1 MTAGQS
7 IKDAGESTSKVTDH
21 VVDAVEDKVNTVT
34 DAVEDALRTAADK
47 IHAAASQPASVPAA
61 K

>member
-1 MTAGQS
+1 MTAGQN

-21 VVDAVEDKVNTVT
+21 VVDAIEDKINTVT

-47 IHAAASQPASVPAA
+47 IHAAVSQPGSDPAA